1 LTAGLL
7 WRQPAANL
15 LGAAI
20 SVIALA
26 LAAQAPL
33 RFGVLVFT
41 EQILAALLGLG
52 LAACFISHPLDR
64 WGRIGE
70 ILDAICAVAGLGVG
84 LYLALRYPVL
94 AQEYYFR
101 KAEAAA
107 AGIILVP
114 LLLEGLRRTTGPAL
128 VAVTVIFLVYALA
141 ADLVPGRLQ
150 GRAMAPADLVSFVT
164 VDNLAIFGLPLT
176 IVGTVVVVFIIFGQL
191 LQHTGGAT
199 WFTDLA
205 ASAVGRYRGGAA
217 KIAIVASG
225 LFGSISGSAVANVAS
240 TGILTIPMMKKAG
253 FPPQRAGAYEAV
265 ASTGGQIMPP
275 IMGAAAF
282 LMAEFLELSYAEVI
296 TAAALPALLFY
307 FSVLL
312 TADFDAAR
320 LGAAAL
326 PPGEVPRA
334 RQVLQKG
341 WYFPLPFA
349 VLIGLLF
356 AWNLGPAEAALW
368 AAGLLVLV
376 TALFGDASRRPGL
389 KTLWRVFAGGG
400 VAAIDVILVGAAAG
414 MIIGI
419 LENTGLSFGLTY
431 VLVGLGEGDL
441 WLLLLATAVICI
453 VLGMGMPT
461 TGIYVLVATLAGP
474 PLIELGIE
482 PLAAH
487 LFVLYFGLMSM
498 ISPPVAIAAFT
509 AASIAGAAPTAT
521 AVSAMRIGWIA
532 FVAPFLFIADPALIL
547 QGAWTDILIAASMT
561 ALGIWAVA
569 AGSSGY
575 LVGALGP
582 AERIIALASGALLL
596 GSRFAPDWAVL
607 LAIAG
612 TAGIAG
618 LYVSNRR
625 QNRVQLSVRE

>member
-1 LTAGLL
+1 LTAGPL
-7 WRQPAANL
+7 WRRPAAAA
-15 LGAAI
+15 LGATI
-20 SVIALA
+20 SVVALA

-33 RFGVLVFT
+33 RFGILVFT

-52 LAACFISHPLDR
+52 LAACFVSRPLGR
-64 WGRIGE
+64 WGRAGE
-70 ILDAICAVAGLGVG
+70 ALDALCAVAGLGVG
-84 LYLALRYPVL
+84 FYLAFRYPVL

-128 VAVTVIFLVYALA
+128 VAVTVSFLVYALA

-176 IVGTVVVVFIIFGQL
+176 IIGTVVVVFIIFGQL

-205 ASAVGRYRGGAA
+205 ASMVGRYRGGAA

-240 TGILTIPMMKKAG
+240 TGVVTIPMMKKAG
-253 FPPQRAGAYEAV
+253 FPPRQAAAYEAV

-282 LMAEFLELSYAEVI
+282 LMAEFLELSYADVI

-312 TADFDAAR
+312 TADLDAAR
-320 LGAAAL
+320 LGAAPL

-334 RQVLQKG
+334 LQVLRRG

-349 VLIGLLF
+349 VLIWLLF
-356 AWNLGPAEAALW
+356 SWNLGPAEAVLW
-368 AAGLLVLV
+368 AAALLLVI
-376 TALFGDASRRPGL
+376 TAVFGEAGRRPGPN
-389 KTLWRVFAGGG
+389 TLWQVLSKGGL
-400 VAAIDVILVGAAAG
+400 AAVDVILVGAAAG

-431 VLVGLGEGDL
+431 VLVGLGEGDM
-441 WLLLLATAVICI
+441 WLLLVATAAICI

-509 AASIAGAAPTAT
+509 AASIAGAGPTAT
-521 AVSAMRIGWIA
+521 SLSAMRIGWIA
-532 FVAPFLFIADPALIL
+532 FVVPFLFVADPALL
-547 QGAWTDILIAASMT
+547 LHGTWPEILIAAAMT
-561 ALGIWAVA
+561 VLGIWAVA

-582 AERIIALASGALLL
+582 AGRIVALASGALLL
-596 GSRFAPDWAVL
+596 GSRFAPDWALL

-612 TAGIAG
+612 TGGFAG
-618 LYVSNRR
+618 LYVVNRR
-625 QNRVQLSVRE
+625 AAKR